1 MYWSIG
7 SADGSPLRRCRRRA
21 EARGFTLLEVLVA
34 CAVAG
39 ILLVA
44 VLRTVALGLDGSQR
58 SESVTR
64 AAILAESALDAL
76 GTVSA
81 LADGDMAEI
90 TDGPFRIDS
99 AVERYRGPDAP
110 APDGQYLVL
119 FRLSVTV
126 SWREHSQERSV
137 SLSTLRLGPVR

>member
-1 MYWSIG
+1 M
-7 SADGSPLRRCRRRA
+7 A
-21 EARGFTLLEVLVA
+21 F
-34 CAVAG
+34 AVAG

-44 VLRTVALGLDGSQR
+44 VLRTVALGLDGSRR

-81 LADGDMAEI
+81 LADGDTAEI
-90 TDGPFRIDS
+90 TDGPFRIDT

-110 APDGQYLVL
+110 AAEGQYLVV

-126 SWREHSQERSV
+126 SWRERGRERTV